1 MDNNNARVIIPS
13 KVFGKLAISKKKIF
27 HFPSGIPGLE
37 KERYYTF
44 LDIEEYKP
52 LIWMVSK
59 SGEYH
64 FPVLTLDLLDDNDLD
79 EVSKDVYLPQLQYIL
94 SRNPKAL
101 VYVILKLTP
110 NLKRI
115 SLKAPIIADLTTME
129 GEQLILDRFGA
140 EIPAQ
145 ASVA

>member
-1 MDNNNARVIIPS
+1 
-13 KVFGKLAISKKKIF
+13 
-27 HFPSGIPGLE
+27 
-37 KERYYTF
+37 
-44 LDIEEYKP
+44 
-52 LIWMVSK
+52 MVSK